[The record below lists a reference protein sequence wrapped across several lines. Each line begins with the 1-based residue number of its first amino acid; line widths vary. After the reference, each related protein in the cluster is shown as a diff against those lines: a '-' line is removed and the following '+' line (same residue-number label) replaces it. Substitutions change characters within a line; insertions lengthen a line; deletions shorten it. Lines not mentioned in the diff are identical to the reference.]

1 MLCVTKKEVIHLPNG
16 KTISAGQMLE
26 KFLFPSIMHHTPV
39 RKLSGGEKRR
49 LHLVL
54 ILMQNPNFLILD
66 EPTND
71 LDIKTLSVLEDFL
84 VDFPGCLLVV
94 SHDRCFM
101 NRVSDNLLIF

>member
-1 MLCVTKKEVIHLPNG
+1 MNTSFAVFDQHSKNLDPEKRLIDVVRDEKEVIHLPNG

-54 ILMQNPNFLILD
+54 ILMQNPNF
-66 EPTND
+66 
-71 LDIKTLSVLEDFL
+71 SY
-84 VDFPGCLLVV
+84 
-94 SHDRCFM
+94 
-101 NRVSDNLLIF
+101 